1 MARAQ
6 YDLLIANQSG
16 SALVADPIGHADPI
30 TNKPGHSR
38 LELKPRHNE
47 AGFAEFTVSAAP
59 WILSALYTPD
69 ARVLVRRTDHRTGL
83 VTTPFSGP
91 VELPENG
98 FTIER
103 DGADGFGTV
112 KVKMADDRVWAA
124 YRLVYPDPAQPATN
138 QLTLSRYAITA
149 QNPETAMLALANL
162 NLGPGALV
170 ARRLSGLTMAANAN
184 LMPGVTVSAS
194 FTRDTILSDALREV
208 SRLAGGTGLGWRIVQ
223 AGAGLRFELF
233 RPVDRSSS
241 IVFSRLMGNVRELT
255 YSQSA
260 PTATVAIVG
269 DATAGTGR
277 VIKERA
283 NAAAA
288 AAGWV
293 RREVFVDARGAA
305 NATELEQAGDEALK
319 DQGPVARFACKVI
332 ETPQLRYGVDFN
344 IGDLVSAQPYAA
356 GPYVTALVL
365 GADVLVTPEGGEEV
379 TPIIGTDNDVL
390 ADAKA
395 AEIRRIWRALG
406 RMQGAL

>member
-1 MARAQ
+1 MPRAH
-6 YDLLIANQSG
+6 YDLLITNAAG
-16 SALVADPIGHADPI
+16 SEVVTDPIGHADPT

-59 WILSALYTPD
+59 WILNALYTPD
-69 ARVLVRRTDHRTGL
+69 ARVVVRRTDARTGL
-83 VTTPFSGP
+83 VTRPFSGP
-91 VELPENG
+91 VEVPENG
-98 FTIER
+98 FAVDR

-112 KVKMADDRVWAA
+112 KAKLADDRVWAG
-124 YRLVYPDPAQPATN
+124 YRLVYPNPAQAATA
-138 QLTLSRYAITA
+138 QSVVRYTITA
-149 QNPETAMLALANL
+149 QNPEAAMLALANL
-162 NLGPGALV
+162 NLGPGALA
-170 ARRLSGLTMAANAN
+170 ARQLPGLTIAANAN
-184 LMPGVTVSAS
+184 LLPGASVSAS

-223 AGAGLRFELF
+223 AGSGLRFELF
-233 RPVDRSSS
+233 KPVDRSTS

-260 PTATVAIVG
+260 PTCTVAIVG
-269 DATAGTGR
+269 DATAGVGR

-305 NATELEQAGDEALK
+305 NAGELDQAGDEALK
-319 DQGPVARFACKVI
+319 EQGPVSRFACKVI
-332 ETPQLRYGVDFN
+332 ETPQLRYGVDFD
-344 IGDLVSAQPYAA
+344 IGDQVSAQPYAA

-365 GADVLVTPEGGEEV
+365 GADITVTPEAGEDV
-379 TPIIGTDNDVL
+379 VPIVGTDNDVL

-395 AEIRRIWRALG
+395 AEIRRIWRTLA